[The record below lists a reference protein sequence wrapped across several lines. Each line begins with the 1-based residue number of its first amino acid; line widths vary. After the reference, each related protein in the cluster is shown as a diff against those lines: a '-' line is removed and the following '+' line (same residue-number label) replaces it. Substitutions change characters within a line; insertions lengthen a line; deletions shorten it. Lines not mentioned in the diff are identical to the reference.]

1 MSDRNMT
8 QYHIAIDLGAETG
21 RVIVGDLK
29 KNWVVHRFPNQPVRV
44 KESIFWNLLSI
55 FSEIKKGIKEA
66 VKNFP
71 NQITSI
77 GIDTWGVDFVLLDK
91 EGDLIG
97 NPYHYRDKRTDHIVE
112 EVFQII
118 SRKELFQFTGIQFM
132 QINSL
137 FQLYSFISQK
147 PEVIPSIRYF
157 LTIPD
162 LLNYW
167 LTGVKENEYSIV
179 TTTQLYDPHKRN
191 WAFPLI
197 EKLGFNKD
205 WFGTIIPPGTII
217 GSLFDHISKE
227 IDSDGSIELIAP
239 ACHDTGSAVAAVPV
253 EDNEDYVYISSG
265 TWSLLG
271 IESPVPIIN
280 EKSFQYNFTNEGS
293 ADGGFRFLQNIMGL
307 WIIQECKR
315 YWDEREKVYSYE
327 ELTSMARE
335 YGPAH
340 FEIDFSDP
348 IFLKPGLIDDSMPDR
363 IRSYCQKTEQYIP
376 TTIAEITRGV
386 LESLADTYALK
397 IHQIEEITGRKIKEI
412 YIIGGGSQN
421 DLLCQL
427 TANAS
432 GLVVYAGPV
441 EATALG
447 NILIQS
453 KSYGTIGSL
462 AEGRSII
469 KRIYQIKKYQPYYL
483 SKQK

>member
-1 MSDRNMT
+1 MT

-29 KNWVVHRFPNQPVRV
+29 KNWVVRRFPNQPVRI

-71 NQITSI
+71 NQITSV

-112 EVFQII
+112 EVFQKI
-118 SRKELFQFTGIQFM
+118 SRKELFQSTGIQFM

-137 FQLYSFISQK
+137 FQLYSFVSQK

-167 LTGVKENEYSIV
+167 LTGVKKNEYSIV

-205 WFGTIIPPGTII
+205 WFGTIIPSGTII

-227 IDSDGSIELIAP
+227 IDSDKSIELIAP

-253 EDNEDYVYISSG
+253 EDNKDYVYISSG

-315 YWDEREKVYSYE
+315 YWDGREKVYSYE
-327 ELTSMARE
+327 ELTRMARE
-335 YGPAH
+335 SGPAH
-340 FEIDFSDP
+340 FEIDPSDP

-363 IRSYCQKTEQYIP
+363 IRLYCQKTEQYVP
-376 TTIAEITRGV
+376 ATIAEITRGV
-386 LESLADTYALK
+386 LESLANTYALK

-453 KSYGTIGSL
+453 KSYGNIGSL

-469 KRIYQIKKYQPYYL
+469 KKIYQIKTYQPYYI
-483 SKQK
+483 SKQSKNIL